1 MTMSTERLDE
11 LLILT
16 PPDNEVMETARQ
28 NILAQVTALK
38 LDFLPVMKEKML
50 PLQAALMSAEK
61 VYGQEL
67 ATVTVQLNNIDL
79 KPIDQKQQLIEADA
93 RLSDTQ
99 KQQAISLLNG
109 QRIRQVSN
117 LTDVVRRSAQAIAAH
132 SDDVAQ
138 INLTLESNRLLET
151 LQQQIDSM
159 TQRSATQES
168 AMALIAADRR
178 LLDTTIKTFEKYN
191 IADQFKEML
200 PTPEELKLVTMTSP
214 ELALINA
221 GIARLG
227 KLLDK
232 VSSALNYLD
241 LIEERDRLRY
251 RYNALL
257 DDSRTALR
265 EAQATREKLD
275 ELTALAGVAQSKTLW
290 VQEAKKVYQS
300 LYHFLDQIT
309 SPADTSTSISQQ
321 VEHLQTYIKS
331 FYNVKRIV

>member
-1 MTMSTERLDE
+1 MSTERLDE

-50 PLQAALMSAEK
+50 PLQAALMSADK

-79 KPIDQKQQLIEADA
+79 KPID
-93 RLSDTQ
+93 Q

-241 LIEERDRLRY
+241 LIEERDRLRS

-265 EAQATREKLD
+265 ETQATREKLD